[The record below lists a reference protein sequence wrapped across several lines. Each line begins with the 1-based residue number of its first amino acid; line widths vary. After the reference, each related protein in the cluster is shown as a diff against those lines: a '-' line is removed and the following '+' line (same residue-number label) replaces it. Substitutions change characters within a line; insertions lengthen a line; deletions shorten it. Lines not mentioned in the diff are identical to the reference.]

1 MTLFMPR
8 LFETKKL
15 KLKLKP
21 IATGKVKDENTVFES
36 IGNQFNLGKK
46 YKQNNPCYLQEFLA
60 ATST

>member
-8 LFETKKL
+8 LFETK

-36 IGNQFNLGKK
+36 IGNQLNLGKK